1 VLSHFRVFC
10 RELEWETVAQV
21 HLMHVVDILS
31 PSRVAVAPDKLRNK
45 GDALR
50 KLAEMLAS
58 GDVKVGADVVLDML
72 AKREDTQSTGVGG
85 GVAIPHAAMEDLQ
98 QIIGAVL
105 LCPNPIEWAAI
116 DGTPVSILFAVIGPR
131 RAVGEHLK
139 TLARVSRLLRD
150 DAFRH
155 RLANAADGASAF
167 DLIAA
172 EEARPQ

>member
-1 VLSHFRVFC
+1 
-10 RELEWETVAQV
+10 
-21 HLMHVVDILS
+21 MHVVDILS
-31 PSRVAVAPDKLRNK
+31 PNRVAVAPDRLRSK
-45 GDALR
+45 AEALR
-50 KLAEMLAS
+50 TLADMLAS
-58 GDVKVGADVVLDML
+58 GGVDIGADVVLDML
-72 AKREDTQSTGVGG
+72 SKREDQQSTGVGG

-98 QIIGAVL
+98 QIVGAVL
-105 LCPNPIEWAAI
+105 LCPNPIGWSAI
-116 DGTPVSILFAVIGPR
+116 DGLPVSILFAVIGPR

-155 RLANAADGASAF
+155 RLTMATDGASAF